1 MRNIR
6 SHNFLIAGLLMVLF
20 LSIGMVFAA
29 EDTDLN
35 VNSAICDGEEIA
47 SPDGSWIDEGLDSG
61 LNSDVGFLDA
71 DLDEPDAY
79 LLENSREN
87 NSLRDSGDV
96 NLGSTIMVEGDT
108 FEDIQNAID
117 SAKENDTIIVSS
129 AYGNGSQIIVNK
141 SITIEGLNNTVT
153 ILDARNLSRIFCIL
167 SDNVVIRNLNLMNG
181 FRDDSIFGN
190 YGITNSNLL
199 GKGAAIKWVG
209 NNGQLILC
217 ALKSNTFKGESEA
230 INTGGVISWLGKN
243 GTIVN
248 STFSNNKYYPA
259 TVSVVGGTNY
269 NCYVIDKVIHGNYF
283 GDLCDLACF
292 VEAVVNS
299 DPAFDLKNVSTYYK
313 SGDNVSFSLKAN
325 GVNCVKEMVTVT
337 ISRGDYEYSFNA
349 TVDSNGSVRFTIPKY
364 LFVGRYM
371 LKVEHIG
378 DDYNL
383 SAVSYITVKG
393 IPTKVSLSKYNVIYN
408 SGKKFTIK
416 LLHSKTNNALSNQK
430 LTLKVYTGKT
440 YKAYKVTTDEN
451 GKASLD
457 LSKISAGKHKIVI
470 SGSKNLNLSKT
481 TTISISKAKTV
492 VKLSKN
498 AFKYKRADK
507 LKVTVTDRRTKKP
520 VKNTKVTVKVFTGK
534 KYKTYNLKTNQK
546 GIIQINTKN
555 LKKGTH
561 KININSNNKFYT
573 IRKNTYIKVK

>member
-1 MRNIR
+1 MV
-6 SHNFLIAGLLMVLF
+6 GLLMVLF
-20 LSIGMVFAA
+20 LSIGMAFAA
-29 EDTDLN
+29 EDINLNDNVIYDGGEIVSLEESSTDE
-35 VNSAICDGEEIA
+35 C
-47 SPDGSWIDEGLDSG
+47 LDSG
-61 LNSDVGFLDA
+61 LNSDESV
-71 DLDEPDAY
+71 DEDSDEQDNT
-79 LLENSREN
+79 LLKTPNEK
-87 NSLRDSGDV
+87 NSLRDFGEG

-108 FEDIQNAID
+108 FEDIQKAID
-117 SAKENDTIIVSS
+117 SAKDNDTLIVSS

-141 SITIEGLNNTVT
+141 SITIEGLNNTIT

-167 SDNVVIRNLNLMNG
+167 SDNVVIRNLNLKNG
-181 FRDDSIFGN
+181 FRDDIYYLPFYEDGN
-190 YGITNSNLL
+190 IPDYLTDPNFL

-209 NNGQLILC
+209 NNGKLIRCSLTE
-217 ALKSNTFKGESEA
+217 NTFKDEGDAVNS
-230 INTGGVISWLGKN
+230 GGVISWLGKN
-243 GTIVN
+243 GTIIDSV
-248 STFSNNKYYPA
+248 FSNNKYEPLLPPF
-259 TVSVVGGTNY
+259 GGNA
-269 NCYVIDKVIHGNYF
+269 NCYVIDKVFHGDYF
-283 GDLCDLACF
+283 GDLCGIMCF
-292 VEAVVNS
+292 NEAVVNS
-299 DPAFDLKNVSTYYK
+299 DPVFYLKNVSTYYK

-457 LSKISAGKHKIVI
+457 LSKLSAGKHKIVI